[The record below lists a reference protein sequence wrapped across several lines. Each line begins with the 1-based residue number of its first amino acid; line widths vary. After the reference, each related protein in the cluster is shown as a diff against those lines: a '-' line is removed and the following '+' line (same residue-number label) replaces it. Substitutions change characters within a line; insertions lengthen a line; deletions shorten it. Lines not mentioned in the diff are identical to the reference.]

1 MIINTLIATL
11 TNPQTNFITKKK
23 GTKSSLD
30 LSRWL
35 LGWRAA
41 VRLLQAQEVLKK
53 LVY

>member
-11 TNPQTNFITKKK
+11 TNPQTNFITKK